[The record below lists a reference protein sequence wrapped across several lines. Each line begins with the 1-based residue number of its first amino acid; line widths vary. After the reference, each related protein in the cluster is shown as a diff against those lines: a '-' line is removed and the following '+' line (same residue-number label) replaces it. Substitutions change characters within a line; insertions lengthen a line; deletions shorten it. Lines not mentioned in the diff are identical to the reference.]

1 MIRPKVTDNKQNKV
15 SDKSSND
22 YLHFD
27 IAPSFGALQ
36 DGTAIKQL
44 DDNLLVM
51 MTATHKLIANMP
63 AAERSWD
70 NIVAALKQ
78 NSLISPHP
86 DDPIDKTDYF
96 IKEGKQAFKFDGS
109 PSSTI
114 VNEVSQTAIHQA

>member
-1 MIRPKVTDNKQNKV
+1 
-15 SDKSSND
+15 
-22 YLHFD
+22 
-27 IAPSFGALQ
+27 
-36 DGTAIKQL
+36 
-44 DDNLLVM
+44 M

-78 NSLISPHP
+78 NPLISPHP
-86 DDPIDKTDYF
+86 DEPIDKTDYF

-114 VNEVSQTAIHQA
+114 VNEVSQTASTKRR